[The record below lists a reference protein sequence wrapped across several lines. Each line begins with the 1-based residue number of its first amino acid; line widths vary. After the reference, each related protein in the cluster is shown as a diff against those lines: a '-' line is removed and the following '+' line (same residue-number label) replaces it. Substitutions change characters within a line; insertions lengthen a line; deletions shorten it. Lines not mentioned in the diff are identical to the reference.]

1 MAPLICFKL
10 THLGKSNLLTVT
22 IFLPYQK
29 YFATSM
35 YDAFESITVEKNWNV
50 SSSNEFENG
59 KKFEFSRPFST
70 LVLMI
75 LSLISLDKNRN
86 IWKNRSSLRSLRI
99 YDFETN
105 RKLAIFLFWAS
116 KIYLGCYP
124 DSSSL

>member
-35 YDAFESITVEKNWNV
+35 YDAFESITVEKKLKRISKW
-50 SSSNEFENG
+50 
-59 KKFEFSRPFST
+59 KKKIEFSRPFST
-70 LVLMI
+70 LVLTI
-75 LSLISLDKNRN
+75 LSLAKKRKML
-86 IWKNRSSLRSLRI
+86 KNRSSLRSLRI

-105 RKLAIFLFWAS
+105 RKPGHFSFLG
-116 KIYLGCYP
+116 I
-124 DSSSL
+124 